1 MIEGYRVKL
10 QILVR
15 QNMVEA
21 GGWGGSQS
29 DYSVCPLLLM
39 LEVDFMLHVSQVY
52 KDVELDNNI
61 QLSNHCPVQ
70 SVQTDQR
77 NITSRRRNIMEP

>member
-1 MIEGYRVKL
+1 MIEGCRVKL
-10 QILVR
+10 QMLVR

-21 GGWGGSQS
+21 GGWGGSHS

-77 NITSRRRNIMEP
+77 NRTRRRNIMEP

>member
-1 MIEGYRVKL
+1 MHDRRL
-10 QILVR
+10 QGKAPNAS
-15 QNMVEA
+15 QTEHGEA

-52 KDVELDNNI
+52 KDVELDNNF
-61 QLSNHCPVQ
+61 QLSNHCPFQ
-70 SVQTDQR
+70 SVQTDQ
-77 NITSRRRNIMEP
+77 